1 MYSKRIVNEKD
12 ADKVDD
18 GDDSY
23 KPNEIIRFQ
32 KQLHQ
37 LLIVAGNHHVLDI
50 FHELDG
56 RVAMYRLSSRL
67 QISQTFLEVDCYIV
81 LWSLF
86 MLLIFLIEKF
96 RLRMLGKAVR
106 LINIKQIVEIN
117 IWIFDRGVV
126 IHQRFSL
133 RFELLLV
140 SEAQLQFVFT
150 VEIDVHS
157 SF

>member
-37 LLIVAGNHHVLDI
+37 LLIVAENHHVLDI

-81 LWSLF
+81 L
-86 MLLIFLIEKF
+86 
-96 RLRMLGKAVR
+96 
-106 LINIKQIVEIN
+106 
-117 IWIFDRGVV
+117 
-126 IHQRFSL
+126 
-133 RFELLLV
+133 
-140 SEAQLQFVFT
+140 
-150 VEIDVHS
+150 
-157 SF
+157 